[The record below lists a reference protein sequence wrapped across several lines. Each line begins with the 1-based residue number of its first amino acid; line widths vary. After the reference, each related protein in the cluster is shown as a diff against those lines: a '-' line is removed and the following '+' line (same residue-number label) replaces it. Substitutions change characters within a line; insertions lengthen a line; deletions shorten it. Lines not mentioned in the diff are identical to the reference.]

1 MTFGSFLDPKCYNPY
16 YEDPRNPYMSR
27 DSRIAL
33 HSPPAVGLATL
44 RQRNLQVGSEQVG
57 TLQAAKDNRTT
68 SKEPHGLG
76 FRV

>member
-1 MTFGSFLDPKCYNPY
+1 MTFGSFLDPKCCNPY

-44 RQRNLQVGSEQVG
+44 SQRNLQVGIEQVG
-57 TLQAAKDNRTT
+57 TLHRRPKIIEQQVKSHT
-68 SKEPHGLG
+68 
-76 FRV
+76 V